1 MVAESAKFAAPA
13 LLDMRTGIIAGA
25 SVVLVAVALL
35 GALDTVATPVS
46 CTTQGMATVSQT
58 ASVASTVATTTVA
71 QIEQT
76 TTQTERV
83 YNFNPLL
90 VFQPTLT
97 SIPDFYLTSPSLII
111 TPDQYVYQD
120 FPLVAGMSVQVDWIA
135 NNTLDVYVFNSSE
148 NAAYANSNATT
159 TSPNVA
165 NSPNSRDG
173 SLTFGVPVS
182 DTYYVAFFNPHN
194 GSQGPGSYEVQLIN
208 ATGTATFQVTT
219 STSVIQTTSTVVLV
233 PQLVTSTQTTTGT
246 YRRTV
251 NLLSQIGGTGCSS

>member
-1 MVAESAKFAAPA
+1 
-13 LLDMRTGIIAGA
+13 LLIRVMRTGIIAGA
-25 SVVLVAVALL
+25 AIILVAVGLF
-35 GALDTVATPVS
+35 GALDVAVSPVS
-46 CTTQGMATVSQT
+46 CTTQGTATVEQT
-58 ASVASTVATTTVA
+58 TSVASTVATTAIA

-83 YNFNPLL
+83 YNFNPVF

-97 SIPDFYLTSPSLII
+97 SLPNIYLTNPLLII
-111 TPDQYVYQD
+111 TPNQYVYQN
-120 FPLVAGMSVQVDWIA
+120 FPLVAGMNVQMDWIA

-159 TSPNVA
+159 TSPNMA
-165 NSPNSRDG
+165 SSPNSRVG
-173 SLTFGVPVS
+173 SLSFDVPVS

-219 STSVIQTTSTVVLV
+219 ATSVTQTTTTVVFV
-233 PQLVTSTQTTTGT
+233 PQQVTATQTTTGT
-246 YRRTV
+246 YRRTAD
-251 NLLSQIGGTGCSS
+251 LLSQLGGTECSG